1 MKKTRVL
8 TCKILALAL
17 SLCLL
22 LGAFPIVSASAE
34 EYYSLTFSCNREC
47 GFIRELN
54 NRTSAMAGEEVQIF
68 IAPEETEGYIVE
80 SLTVTDTTNDRA
92 VDYLFKGYFLG
103 GLVYKFTMPSGN
115 VSVEAV
121 IAADTANGYHLIHAT
136 YAHGTAKVQVNN
148 RGGIGRS
155 TILAKEGDTIRVFSQ
170 SPDEGYQLKEESYYE
185 TANGYRKNI
194 RENDAFTMPGCD
206 VYLNVIFT
214 MVYDISI
221 AVIGGTAFASY
232 DMPFVSNADAVTQA
246 AENEYFYIHMK
257 NDDDHTTVN
266 TLRVVTASG
275 VQLKANKDGSYR
287 MPAEPVSVSLTYYKN
302 YYDLTYSAEH
312 GTIGGITSAAPYLK
326 INLSCEPDAGCLLQE
341 LYYIYTPYA
350 GMDEVKT
357 NIDPDGDL
365 SFYMPEADV
374 TVTAVFTQ
382 GRTVE
387 WLNGDGG
394 ILDLKTYAEGNPEP
408 TTDKTPTKE
417 STWDCDYEFAGW
429 SAPAYYTGNLTVY
442 RPIFTK
448 IYTVN
453 IASGTAEPSKAAAG
467 TLITLTPGEAP
478 YGKRLVGW
486 QADENDVEFNGNTF
500 IMPEHHISVGAVYEN
515 KKTPDVSLDSTDSN
529 GYEGKPLMI
538 GGTVTYN
545 GEPIGNC
552 DITVIVSTGSP
563 DAEDATSYCLPVE
576 DGIFGLEVHGLSADR
591 YYIWAEFTDNDEY
604 MDTLISTLVTVYG
617 VSMAGLEGV
626 YSEPYAKRTY
636 NYGEALDTENLYIW
650 IYWMDGSY
658 ESVSVTADMVSGY
671 DSAKTGWQTLSV
683 TCPYPTDDELT
694 YDIYVNSPILGDA
707 NGDRRVNIRDVT
719 AVQRHLAELAPLEG
733 AALMSADVDGDGYI
747 TVADAT
753 ALQRFFAEYDTT
765 YPIGSLIAT

>member
-1 MKKTRVL
+1 MKKISKIAAKIMAL
-8 TCKILALAL
+8 TLT
-17 SLCLL
+17 LCLL
-22 LGAFPIVSASAE
+22 IGAFPVFGASAAE
-34 EYYSLTFSCNREC
+34 NYALTFSCNIENAIVRE
-47 GFIRELN
+47 IN
-54 NRTSAMAGEEVQIF
+54 NRTTAGSGETVRIVVIPPDEEGWVI
-68 IAPEETEGYIVE
+68 E
-80 SLTVTDTTNDRA
+80 SVSITDTTNDKP
-92 VDYLFKGYFLG
+92 VSFTQQGMFLG
-103 GLVYKFTMPSGN
+103 GIVYSFEMPKGN
-115 VSVEAV
+115 INVNA
-121 IAADTANGYHLIHAT
+121 ILAADTNNGYHLIHAT

-148 RGGIGRS
+148 KGGIGRS

-185 TANGYRKNI
+185 TANGYRNNI

-287 MPAEPVSVSLTYYKN
+287 MPAEPVSVSLTYYKD

-312 GTIGGITSAAPYLK
+312 GTVSGITSAAPYLK

-408 TTDKTPTKE
+408 TTDKIPAKDA
-417 STWDCDYEFAGW
+417 TWECSYEFAGW
-429 SAPAYYTGNLTVY
+429 SAPAYYTGGLTVY

-453 IASGTAEPSKAAAG
+453 IAGGTAEPSQAAAG
-467 TLITLTPGEAP
+467 TLITLTPDEAP
-478 YGKRLVGW
+478 YGRRFAGW

-500 IMPEHHISVGAVYEN
+500 IMPEHHVSVGAVYEN

-604 MDTLISTLVTVYG
+604 MDTLISASVTVYG
-617 VSMAGLEGV
+617 VSMAYLEGV
-626 YSEPYAKRTY
+626 YSEPYAKRSY
-636 NYGEALDTENLYIW
+636 DYGEALDTENLYIW

-671 DSAKTGWQTLSV
+671 DSAKTGWQTL
-683 TCPYPTDDELT
+683 TIACPYPTDDELT
-694 YDIYVNSPILGDA
+694 YDVYVSSPVLGDA
-707 NGDRRVNIRDVT
+707 NGDRKVDIRDVT
-719 AVQRHLAELAPLEG
+719 AIQRHLAEFDLLEG
-733 AALMSADVDGDGYI
+733 AGLLSADVDGDGYI

-753 ALQRFFAEYDTT
+753 ALQEYFAEFDTA
-765 YPIGSLIAT
+765 YPIGSLIIT